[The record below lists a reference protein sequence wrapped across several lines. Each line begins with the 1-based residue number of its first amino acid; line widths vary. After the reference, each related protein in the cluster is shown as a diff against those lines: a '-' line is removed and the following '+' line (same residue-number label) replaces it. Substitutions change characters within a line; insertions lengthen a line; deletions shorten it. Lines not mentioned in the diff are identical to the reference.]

1 VKEAMSILQIKDV
14 TKVYEGKVTHRALN
28 QLSFDVEEG
37 EFLAVMGPS
46 GSGKTTLLNIISTI
60 DEPTSGEIILDGLN
74 PHKLNATELAYFR
87 RRQLGFVFQ
96 DFNLLHMLTVEE
108 NIVLPLTLDQQPLEI
123 MEERLAG
130 IVEKLDLTSFLQKRP
145 NEISGGQAQRTAIG
159 RALIHNPSLILAD
172 EPTGNLDSNSS
183 RDVLE
188 LLTKINK
195 EKQTT
200 IVMVTHDPIAA
211 SYCDRVLF
219 IKDGEFFNEI
229 YKDDR
234 RQMFFQR
241 ILNVLSLL
249 GGGQVGDLS
258 TIRLP

>member
-1 VKEAMSILQIKDV
+1 MPILQIKDV

-60 DEPTSGEIILDGLN
+60 DEPTSGEIILDGMN

-108 NIVLPLTLDQQPLEI
+108 NIVLPLTLDQQPLEV
-123 MEERLAG
+123 MEERLAN
-130 IVEKLDLTSFLQKRP
+130 IVSKLDLTPFLHKRP

-188 LLTKINK
+188 LLTKVNK
-195 EKQTT
+195 DKRTT

-229 YKDDR
+229 YRDDR

>member
-1 VKEAMSILQIKDV
+1 MPILQINDV
-14 TKVYEGKVTHRALN
+14 MKVYEGKVTNRALN
-28 QLSFDVEEG
+28 QLSFEVEKG

-60 DEPTSGEIILDGLN
+60 DKPTSGEIIFDGVKPQNLN
-74 PHKLNATELAYFR
+74 SQELAYFR

-96 DFNLLHMLTVEE
+96 DFNLLPMLTVEE
-108 NIVLPLTLDQQPLEI
+108 NIVLPLTLDEQPVQL
-123 MEERLAG
+123 MEDRVKELS
-130 IVEKLDLTSFLQKRP
+130 EKLGLTKILEKRP
-145 NEISGGQAQRTAIG
+145 NEISGGQAQRTAIA
-159 RALIHNPSLILAD
+159 RALIHEPTIILAD

-183 RDVLE
+183 REVLE
-188 LLTKINK
+188 LLSKMN
-195 EKQTT
+195 EENGAT
-200 IVMVTHDPIAA
+200 IIMVTHDPIAA

-229 YKDDR
+229 YRDDR
-234 RQMFFQR
+234 RQTFFQR
-241 ILNVLSLL
+241 ILNVLSIL

>member
-1 VKEAMSILQIKDV
+1 M
-14 TKVYEGKVTHRALN
+14 
-28 QLSFDVEEG
+28 
-37 EFLAVMGPS
+37 
-46 GSGKTTLLNIISTI
+46 NIISTI
-60 DEPTSGEIILDGLN
+60 DEPTSGEIILDGMN
-74 PHKLNATELAYFR
+74 PHTLKATELAYFR

-108 NIVLPLTLDQQPLEI
+108 NIVLPLTLDQQPLEV

-130 IVEKLDLTSFLQKRP
+130 IVEKLDLTSFLHKRP

-188 LLTKINK
+188 LLTKINQ
-195 EKQTT
+195 EKRTT

>member
-1 VKEAMSILQIKDV
+1 MPILQINDV

-28 QLSFDVEEG
+28 QLSFEVEEG

-60 DEPTSGEIILDGLN
+60 DEPTSGEIILDGMN
-74 PHKLNATELAYFR
+74 PHKLNATELAFFR

-108 NIVLPLTLDQQPLEI
+108 NIVLPLTLDQQPLEV
-123 MEERLAG
+123 MEARLAG
-130 IVEKLDLTSFLQKRP
+130 IIEKLDLASFLHKRP

-229 YKDDR
+229 YRDDR